1 MAETIESV
9 EISDV
14 AEERF
19 STYAKYAI
27 TSRALPDVR
36 DGLKPVQRR
45 ILYAMSVSKNTYD
58 SKYRKSAKTVGEV
71 IGNYHPHGDSSVYEA
86 MVRMSQHWSLRM
98 PLIDMH
104 GNNGSLDGDS
114 PAAMRYTEARLS
126 QIVTDGMTKGLE
138 KNGLVEFVDN
148 FDDTDKEPVVFP
160 VHFPNL
166 LVNGSTGIST
176 AYATNIAP
184 HNLGE
189 LMDAC
194 IHLRRNPSATVEDLM
209 EFVPAPD
216 FPTGGVIVGASGL
229 KKMYETGKGDVKFR
243 AKYHIESD
251 KKRQYIVFDDI
262 PYEMKKGAM
271 VDKLK
276 DIAQG
281 KEVVGMLDARDE
293 SGLENGE
300 PVNRVVV
307 ECSKDADL
315 QVILGYIFSK
325 TPMQKNYSM
334 NMVAIRDGKPV
345 QLGLKEIL
353 VVFNDF
359 RTETR
364 RKELAHDK
372 DKCDKRLHIV
382 EGFLKLADILDE
394 VIPVI
399 RESDGKAGAKAAII
413 EKFGFSSEQA
423 EEIVIM
429 QLHRLSRTDKAKYEK
444 EEADLLKKLK
454 ALNILLTNDKKLNEH
469 IIRLYEKVKNEFAT
483 ERRSE
488 VIMGEESWDVAK
500 TDIIKEEDVV
510 VSISKG
516 GYIKRSSLRSFNST
530 EVSGIVEGDEEVFS
544 GQGTTKGVFMVFT
557 NKGNYM
563 YVPIHEIEECKWKE
577 TGKHLANY
585 GVDLADGEYMIG
597 ALIVD
602 VDDME
607 KYVVTAKTNGLVKR
621 TKVVEHEVAKRYFS
635 LYTAVKIK
643 EDEEVTNVWLLE
655 DDGFIGFKDKKGKS
669 MYFAVD
675 EIPVHGIKT
684 GGVRGIHLD
693 AGDTEVDE
701 IVCTMT
707 EEEMPEGY
715 RRRERGKKG
724 YAVPKDK

>member
-19 STYAKYAI
+19 GIFAKYVI
-27 TSRALPDVR
+27 QSRALPDAR

-45 ILYAMSVSKNTYD
+45 ILFAMSQSGNTYD
-58 SKYRKSAKTVGEV
+58 KKYRKSAKSVGEV
-71 IGNYHPHGDSSVYEA
+71 IGNWHPHGDSSVYEA
-86 MVRMSQHWSLRM
+86 MVRMSQDWSLRM

-104 GNNGSLDGDS
+104 GNNGSIDGDS

-126 QIVTDGMTKGLE
+126 KIVTECMTKGLE
-138 KNGLVEFVDN
+138 KKGLVDFVDN

-166 LVNGSTGIST
+166 MVNGVTGVSTG
-176 AYATNIAP
+176 YATDIAP

-189 LMDAC
+189 IMDAC
-194 IHLRRNPSATVEDLM
+194 IYLRRNPGATIDELL
-209 EFVPAPD
+209 EIVPAPD

-229 KKMYETGKGDVKFR
+229 QKVYATGKGDIKFR
-243 AKYHIESD
+243 AKYHTESD

-262 PYEMKKGAM
+262 PYELKKAAM

-276 DIAQG
+276 EIVRE
-281 KEVVGMLDARDE
+281 KKVVGMLDARDE
-293 SGLENGE
+293 SGLEEG
-300 PVNRVVV
+300 VRVVV

-315 QVILGYIFSK
+315 QVVLGYIFSK
-325 TPMQKNYSM
+325 TPMQKNYNM
-334 NMVAIRDGKPV
+334 NMVAIKGGKPV
-345 QLGLKEIL
+345 RMGLKELL
-353 VVFNDF
+353 VEFNDF

-372 DKCDKRLHIV
+372 DKCEKRLHIV

-423 EEIVIM
+423 EEIVTM

-444 EEADLLKKLK
+444 EEADLLKTLK

-469 IIRLYEKVKNEFAT
+469 IIRLYEKVKNDFAT

-500 TDIIKEEDVV
+500 TDIIKEEDAV

-544 GQGTTKGVFMVFT
+544 GLGTTKGVFMVFT

-655 DDGFIGFKDKKGKS
+655 DEGFIGFKDKKGKS

-693 AGDTEVDE
+693 AGDTEVAE